1 MQGDPQRT
9 NSARWVV
16 RFCAPLLRCTHL
28 RTVRRCRTS
37 CALPPMCRTHS
48 RRTHARRAARWR
60 RLCSNS
66 ADCDT
71 ANGYSDKQ
79 HKVDKVH
86 SNPNISFHICKTN
99 SGVIEM
105 INNMA
110 RHNLIDAKYQ
120 QMAFRSVP
128 TTLLFRIWSVWHQRT
143 LSAQYECCYE
153 SQFWGNERKQNPNI
167 PHPRPCPNL
176 IRVGNN
182 AQLRSDGPDLGP
194 GWNPDIAAVEIGLK
208 M

>member
-110 RHNLIDAKYQ
+110 RHNLI
-120 QMAFRSVP
+120 
-128 TTLLFRIWSVWHQRT
+128 
-143 LSAQYECCYE
+143 
-153 SQFWGNERKQNPNI
+153 NI
-167 PHPRPCPNL
+167 NRW
-176 IRVGNN
+176 
-182 AQLRSDGPDLGP
+182 RSDQFQPPFYIESGQFATG
-194 GWNPDIAAVEIGLK
+194 GLRLHSMNVVMSLNVQCK
-208 M
+208 LLQLECNNSKCNSDTF

>member
-79 HKVDKVH
+79 NKVDKVH

-110 RHNLIDAKYQ
+110 RHNLI
-120 QMAFRSVP
+120 
-128 TTLLFRIWSVWHQRT
+128 
-143 LSAQYECCYE
+143 
-153 SQFWGNERKQNPNI
+153 NI
-167 PHPRPCPNL
+167 NRW
-176 IRVGNN
+176 
-182 AQLRSDGPDLGP
+182 RSDQFQPPLHIESGQFATG
-194 GWNPDIAAVEIGLK
+194 GLRLHSMNVVMSLNVQCK
-208 M
+208 LLQLECNNSKCNSDTF